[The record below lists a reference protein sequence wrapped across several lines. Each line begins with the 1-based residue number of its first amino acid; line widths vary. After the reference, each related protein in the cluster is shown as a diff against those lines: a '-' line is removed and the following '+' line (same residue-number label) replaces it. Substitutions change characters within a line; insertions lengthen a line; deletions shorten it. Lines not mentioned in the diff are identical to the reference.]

1 MTMNIKY
8 WSLVFVLLLCLP
20 SCKEGG
26 GEEPTPVQQI
36 QAFPGAEGGGRF
48 TSGGRG
54 GMVLHVTSLSDEVDK
69 ISGQPAFGTLR
80 KALQTEGTR
89 TIVFD
94 VSGTI
99 NLRTQL
105 DIVGGNVTIAG
116 QTAPGDGICIAG
128 YPVVVKTD
136 NVIIRF
142 LRFRMGDQNK
152 VEGDAFTAIGHKN
165 ILVDHCS
172 FSWSTDECVSV
183 YGNENFTLQY
193 CFITESLRTS
203 VHDKGS
209 HGYGG
214 IWGGKNATFHH
225 NLLAHHDSRNPRF
238 DHDFVDTKFAGP
250 IDYVNNV
257 IYNWGGNSAYGG
269 EGSTNA
275 GGGRHINMVNNYYK
289 YGPATS
295 KKSRIVNPTTKC
307 DNIKDGKH
315 EGCIPSYGGEI
326 DPGKFYVVGN
336 YVYGSAT
343 VTNDNW
349 QGVDPDDSSKKE
361 QCKASSRWTD
371 GLTSLGN
378 EQTAED
384 AYATVL
390 AKAGCS
396 LHRDAVDLR
405 IVEDVRNGI
414 VRNGQVVTSSTV
426 TGSVTPKKGEISKG
440 GLIDT
445 PSDVG
450 GYPTLNPGTALPDTD
465 RDGMPN
471 DWEDANG
478 LDKNNSEDGIL
489 MTLDKTYTNLE
500 VYLNSLVSG
509 LY

>member
-1 MTMNIKY
+1 MIISIKKAGFIL
-8 WSLVFVLLLCLP
+8 SALALCL
-20 SCKEGG
+20 SACRGG
-26 GEEPTPVQQI
+26 GGDEPTPAGI
-36 QAFPGAEGGGRF
+36 PAFPGAEGGGKYV
-48 TSGGRG
+48 TGGREG
-54 GMVLHVTSLSDEVDK
+54 VVIHVTTLEDARDEVTK
-69 ISGQPAFGTLR
+69 QPAIGTLR
-80 KALQTEGTR
+80 KALQMDGTR
-89 TIVFD
+89 TVVFD
-94 VSGTI
+94 VAGTI
-99 NLRTQL
+99 HLKSQLEITSGNLT
-105 DIVGGNVTIAG
+105 VAG

-128 YPVVVKTD
+128 YPVVVKAS
-136 NVIIRF
+136 NVILRF

-152 VEGDAFTAIGHKN
+152 VEGDALTICEHKN
-165 ILVDHCS
+165 IMVDHCS

-183 YGNENFTLQY
+183 YGNTNFTLQY

-214 IWGGKNATFHH
+214 IWGGTNATFHH

-238 DHDFVDTKFAGP
+238 DHDFVNTKCAGP

-257 IYNWGGNSAYGG
+257 IFNWGGNSAYGG
-269 EGSTNA
+269 EGTNKGA
-275 GGGRHINMVNNYYK
+275 GGRHINMVNNYYK

-295 KKSRIVNPTTKC
+295 KKYRIVNPTTKDA
-307 DNIKDGKH
+307 DNCGKS
-315 EGCIPSYGGEI
+315 PGGTVE
-326 DPGKFYVVGN
+326 PGKFYITGN
-336 YVYGSAT
+336 YVYGSST

-349 QGVDPDDSSKKE
+349 QGVEPDESSKKE

-384 AYATVL
+384 AYEAVL

-465 RDGMPN
+465 RDGMP
-471 DWEDANG
+471 DQWEDEKGLNKSASSDG
-478 LDKNNSEDGIL
+478 KLYTLDKN
-489 MTLDKTYTNLE
+489 YTNLE
-500 VYLNSLVSG
+500 IYLNSLVAD